1 MAQQQFASKIGLV
14 AATVGSA
21 VGLGTVWRFPAE
33 TQAGGGAAF
42 LLIYVLCILVLGI
55 PVMLAEF
62 ALGRGGGSDAIGS
75 YKALSPHGKWHYG
88 GLLAVIAAT
97 LIMMFYMVVGG
108 WTLEYLLNSITGDL
122 YGNLRLHDNANGAFT
137 EVMHNY
143 VYTDFMPV
151 VNAVLMVGINI
162 AILLGG
168 VQKGIERLSTI
179 TMPIL
184 FLLLAVF
191 CCYTLTLDGAGQGV
205 KFFLSPDFSK
215 ITPSVVVSA
224 MGQAFFSLSLG
235 MGILVTYASYFPK
248 DTNLTRTS
256 VTVCISTLLV
266 AILMGLIIFPALT
279 SFGLS
284 DRDVSGTTLVFV
296 TLPEMFTHMPGTQ
309 LWSIAFFALLLIAAL
324 TSTVSLAEVPIAYI
338 QHRYNTKRSTAVLVT
353 LLPIA
358 ACAAICAMSFG
369 SLSWIHIMG
378 QSIFSFL
385 DSLTSYIML
394 PVVALITCI
403 YIGWFAPKGL
413 MRDQLS
419 HGMARHSMMVP
430 LVIFA
435 IRILAP
441 ACIIIILVSNLLNT

>member
-108 WTLEYLLNSITGDL
+108 WALEYLLNSITGDL
-122 YGNLRLHDNANGAFT
+122 YGNLRLHDNANEAFT

-419 HGMARHSMMVP
+419 HGRARHSMMVP

>member
-1 MAQQQFASKIGLV
+1 
-14 AATVGSA
+14 
-21 VGLGTVWRFPAE
+21 
-33 TQAGGGAAF
+33 
-42 LLIYVLCILVLGI
+42 
-55 PVMLAEF
+55 MLAEF

-122 YGNLRLHDNANGAFT
+122 YGNLRLHDNANEAFT

-191 CCYTLTLDGAGQGV
+191 CCYTLTLDGADQGV

-419 HGMARHSMMVP
+419 HGRARHSMMVP

>member
-122 YGNLRLHDNANGAFT
+122 YGNLRLHDNANEAFT

-235 MGILVTYASYFPK
+235 MGILVTYDSYFPK

-419 HGMARHSMMVP
+419 HGRARHSMMVP
-430 LVIFA
+430 IVIFA

>member
-1 MAQQQFASKIGLV
+1 MAQQQFASKTGLV

-122 YGNLRLHDNANGAFT
+122 YGSLRLHDNANEAFT

>member
-33 TQAGGGAAF
+33 TQTGGGAAF

-122 YGNLRLHDNANGAFT
+122 YGNLRLHDNANEAFT

-309 LWSIAFFALLLIAAL
+309 LWSIAFFALLLIAEL

-419 HGMARHSMMVP
+419 HGRARHSMMVP

>member
-122 YGNLRLHDNANGAFT
+122 YGNLRLHDNANEAFT

-205 KFFLSPDFSK
+205 KFFLSQDFSK

-419 HGMARHSMMVP
+419 HGRARHSMMVP

>member
-122 YGNLRLHDNANGAFT
+122 YGNLRLHDNANEAFT

-419 HGMARHSMMVP
+419 HGRARHSMMVP
-430 LVIFA
+430 LIFA

-441 ACIIIILVSNLLNT
+441 TCIIIILVSNLLNT

>member
-122 YGNLRLHDNANGAFT
+122 YGNLRLHDNANEAFT

-143 VYTDFMPV
+143 VYTDFLPV

-403 YIGWFAPKGL
+403 YIGWFAPNEL

-419 HGMARHSMMVP
+419 HGRARHSMMVP

>member
-122 YGNLRLHDNANGAFT
+122 YGNLRLHDNANEAFT

-296 TLPEMFTHMPGTQ
+296 TLPEMF
-309 LWSIAFFALLLIAAL
+309 
-324 TSTVSLAEVPIAYI
+324 
-338 QHRYNTKRSTAVLVT
+338 
-353 LLPIA
+353 
-358 ACAAICAMSFG
+358 ICRAHNCG
-369 SLSWIHIMG
+369 
-378 QSIFSFL
+378 
-385 DSLTSYIML
+385 
-394 PVVALITCI
+394 A
-403 YIGWFAPKGL
+403 
-413 MRDQLS
+413 
-419 HGMARHSMMVP
+419 
-430 LVIFA
+430 
-435 IRILAP
+435 
-441 ACIIIILVSNLLNT
+441 

>member
-88 GLLAVIAAT
+88 GLLAVIVAT

-122 YGNLRLHDNANGAFT
+122 YGNLRLHDNANEAFT

-419 HGMARHSMMVP
+419 HGRARHSMMVP
-430 LVIFA
+430 IVIFA

>member
-33 TQAGGGAAF
+33 TQTGGGAAF

-108 WTLEYLLNSITGDL
+108 WALEYLLNSITGDL
-122 YGNLRLHDNANGAFT
+122 YGNLRLHDNANEAFT

-419 HGMARHSMMVP
+419 HGRARHSMMVP

>member
-42 LLIYVLCILVLGI
+42 LLVYILCVLLLGI

-62 ALGRGGGSDAIGS
+62 ALGRAGGSDAVGS
-75 YKALSPHGKWHYG
+75 YKALSPKGKWHYG
-88 GLLAVIAAT
+88 GLLAMIAAT

-122 YGNLRLHDNANGAFT
+122 YGNLTLHDNANEAFT

-151 VNAVLMVGINI
+151 VNTVLMVGLNI
-162 AILLGG
+162 AVLLGG

-184 FLLLAVF
+184 FVLLAVF
-191 CCYTLTLDGAGQGV
+191 CGYTLTLDGAGQGV
-205 KFFLSPDFSK
+205 EFFLSPDFSK
-215 ITPSVVVSA
+215 ITPSVVIHA
-224 MGQAFFSLSLG
+224 LGQAFFSLSLG

-256 VTVCISTLLV
+256 VTVCICTLMV

-279 SFGLS
+279 SFGMS
-284 DRDVSGTTLVFV
+284 DRDVTGTTLVFV
-296 TLPEMFTHMPGTQ
+296 TLPEVFTHMPGTQ
-309 LWSIAFFALLLIAAL
+309 LWSMAFFALLLIAAL
-324 TSTVSLAEVPIAYI
+324 TSTVSIAEVPIAYI
-338 QHRYNTKRSTAVLVT
+338 QRQFKTKRSTAVLVT

-358 ACAAICAMSFG
+358 VCASICAMSFG
-369 SLSWIHIMG
+369 SLSWIRIMG
-378 QSIFSFL
+378 QSIFGFL
-385 DSLTSYIML
+385 DELTSDIML

-403 YIGWFAPKGL
+403 YMGWFAPKGL
-413 MRDQLS
+413 MRGQLGYGPAQRS
-419 HGMARHSMMVP
+419 VTAS
-430 LVIFA
+430 LVVFA
-435 IRILAP
+435 IRIIAP
-441 ACIIIILVSNLLNT
+441 VCILIILVSNLLTI

>member
-122 YGNLRLHDNANGAFT
+122 YGNLRLHDNANEAFT

-235 MGILVTYASYFPK
+235 MGILVTYASYSPK

-419 HGMARHSMMVP
+419 HGRAHHSMMVP